1 MEKKICTLVTGA
13 CGGLGRAFVEIL
25 AKNKENLILTGTSR
39 EKLKVLENDFKEEF
53 KDIFVQT
60 IVCDISKKEDRENLI
75 KTIVSSDLSVSKL
88 INNAGVIIE
97 GELMKFSNEK
107 IENAIMVNCIGTVEL
122 TKMIAEIKEESQK
135 LEILTVS
142 SQASFQPMPLMSVYG
157 ATKSFLTSIMTALKV
172 EWKNKNIIVTTICP
186 SGIPTNKEMIESI
199 QSMGIN
205 GKLTSLPASKV
216 AKCGLKALKK
226 KKAIVIPG
234 VFNKIIYF
242 FSKFCSPY
250 FLAKTTGNIWK
261 KSQSKRGFWYKII
274 IFFKNSLDKK
284 CYVII
289 IRAMEQTITHERNL
303 FSKGIVELKLIS
315 DRIAEGK
322 GESAGIF
329 SNTYQILY
337 ILTRKEKVTPKELI
351 AELNMAKSNLAILA
365 KKMIKDGLME
375 SHKEKSNKREI
386 FYNITEDGKAMLQ
399 EKLDNVDTVCEGD
412 TKKVINIVYRA
423 VEELKKLEN
432 KNSSQKRRKTNAK

>member
-1 MEKKICTLVTGA
+1 MEQKYCTLITGA
-13 CGGLGRAFVEIL
+13 CGGLGREFVKIL
-25 AKNKENLILTGTSR
+25 AKSKENLILTGTSK
-39 EKLKVLENDFKEEF
+39 EKLDLLI
-53 KDIFVQT
+53 KDLTPELDGLFVKLV
-60 IVCDISKKEDRENLI
+60 VCDLSKKEDRLNLI
-75 KTIVSSDLSVSKL
+75 KTIKEENLVVNKL

-97 GELMKFSNEK
+97 GDLLRFSNEE
-107 IENAIMVNCIGTVEL
+107 IEKVVMVNCVGTVEL
-122 TKMIAEIKEESQK
+122 TKLLVQNRDENKK
-135 LEILTVS
+135 FEILTVS
-142 SQASFQPMPLMSVYG
+142 SQASFQPIPHMATYS
-157 ATKSFLTSIMTALKV
+157 ATKSFLTSMMTALKV
-172 EWKNKNIIVTTICP
+172 EWKDKNIVVTTVCS
-186 SGIPTNKEMIESI
+186 SGMATNKEMIESI
-199 QSMGIN
+199 KSMGFN
-205 GKLTSLPASKV
+205 GKITTLPAEKV

-234 VFNKIIYF
+234 GFNKIIYF
-242 FSKFCSPY
+242 FSKFFSPY
-250 FLAKTTGNIWK
+250 FLAKTTGKIWK
-261 KSQSKRGFWYKII
+261 KSQQKRGFWYKII
-274 IFFKNSLDKK
+274 IFFQNSLDKK

-289 IRAMEQTITHERNL
+289 IRAMEQTITQERNL

-337 ILTRKEKVTPKELI
+337 ILTRKESVTPKELI

-412 TKKVINIVYRA
+412 TKKVINIIYRA

>member
-1 MEKKICTLVTGA
+1 MEKTCCTLVTGA
-13 CGGLGRAFVEIL
+13 CGGLGKEFVKIL
-25 AKNKENLILTGTSR
+25 AKEKNNLILTGTSK
-39 EKLKVLENDFKEEF
+39 EKLDVLLNELKTELDG
-53 KDIFVQT
+53 IFVKS
-60 IVCDISKKEDRENLI
+60 IVCNLAKKEDRNNLIEVIKKENLI
-75 KTIVSSDLSVSKL
+75 VNKL

-97 GELMKFSNEK
+97 GDLLSFSNEK
-107 IENAIMVNCIGTVEL
+107 IENAIMVNCIGTLEL
-122 TKMIAEIKEESQK
+122 TKMIAEIKEDEQK

-142 SQASFQPMPLMSVYG
+142 SQASFQPIPHMAVYS
-157 ATKSFLTSIMTALKV
+157 ATKSFLTSMMTALKV
-172 EWKNKNIIVTTICP
+172 EWKNKNIVVTTICP
-186 SGIPTNKEMIESI
+186 SGMATTKEMAESIES
-199 QSMGIN
+199 MGLN
-205 GKLTSLPASKV
+205 GKLTTMPAQKV
-216 AKCGLKALKK
+216 AKIGLKALKK
-226 KKAIVIPG
+226 KKAVVVPG
-234 VFNKIIYF
+234 GMNKIIYF
-242 FSKFCSPY
+242 FSKFFSPY

-261 KSQSKRGFWYKII
+261 KSQRKRGFWYKII
-274 IFFKNSLDKK
+274 IFFQNSLDKK

-289 IRAMEQTITHERNL
+289 IRAMEQTITQERNL

-337 ILTRKEKVTPKELI
+337 ILTRKESVTPKELI

-412 TKKVINIVYRA
+412 TKKVINVIYRA

>member
-1 MEKKICTLVTGA
+1 MEKTYCTLITGA
-13 CGGLGRAFVEIL
+13 CGGLGRAFVKIL
-25 AKNKENLILTGTSR
+25 AEKKENLILTGTSQK
-39 EKLKVLENDFKEEF
+39 KLDELKKDFTAEF
-53 KDIFVQT
+53 DGLFVKT
-60 IVCDISKKEDRENLI
+60 IVCDLGDEKSRNNLVDEINRDNLI
-75 KTIVSSDLSVSKL
+75 VNKL

-97 GELMKFSNEK
+97 GDIFRFENKE
-107 IENAIMVNCIGTVEL
+107 IENAINVNCVGTLEL
-122 TKMIAEIKEESQK
+122 TKMLAEQRDDTKKFEV
-135 LEILTVS
+135 LTVS
-142 SQASFQPMPLMSVYG
+142 SQSAFQPIPHMALYA
-157 ATKSFLTSIMTALKV
+157 ATKSFLTSMMTGLKY
-172 EWKNKNIIVTTICP
+172 EWKDKNIVVTTVCP
-186 SGIPTNKEMIESI
+186 SGMATTKEMQESI
-199 QSMGIN
+199 KSMGFK
-205 GKLTSLPASKV
+205 GKITTLPTEKV
-216 AKCGLKALKK
+216 AKSALKALKK

-234 VFNKIIYF
+234 FFNKLAYF

-250 FLAKTTGNIWK
+250 FLAKTTGKMWK
-261 KSQSKRGFWYKII
+261 KSQAKRNFWYKII
-274 IFFKNSLDKK
+274 IFFQNRVDKK

-289 IRAMEQTITHERNL
+289 IRAMEQTNTQERNL

-337 ILTRKEKVTPKELI
+337 ILTRKDRVTPKELI

-375 SHKEKSNKREI
+375 SHKDKSNKREI

-412 TKKVINIVYRA
+412 TKKVTNIIYRA

>member
-1 MEKKICTLVTGA
+1 MDKIICTLVTGA
-13 CGGLGRAFVEIL
+13 CGGLGRAFVKIL
-25 AKNKENLILTGTSR
+25 AKNKENLILTGTSKQ
-39 EKLKVLENDFKEEF
+39 KLEELKKDFKEDF
-53 KDIFVQT
+53 KDIFVKT
-60 IVCDISKKEDRENLI
+60 IICDLSKREDREGLI
-75 KTIVSSDLSVSKL
+75 NDIKESGLIVNKL

-97 GELMKFSNEK
+97 GDMLKFSNEE
-107 IENAIMVNCIGTVEL
+107 IEKAIIVNCVGTVEL
-122 TKMIAEIKEESQK
+122 SKMIVEMKDENQK
-135 LEILTVS
+135 LEILMVS
-142 SQASFQPMPLMSVYG
+142 SQAAFQPMPHMAVYG
-157 ATKSFLTSIMTALKV
+157 ATKSFLTSMMTALKV
-172 EWKNKNIIVTTICP
+172 EWKDKNIVVTSICP
-186 SGIPTNKEMIESI
+186 SGIPTNQEMKDSI
-199 QSMGIN
+199 KSMGLN
-205 GKLTSLPASKV
+205 GKLTSLSADKV

-234 VFNKIIYF
+234 AINKIVYF
-242 FSKFCSPY
+242 FSKIFSPY
-250 FLAKTTGNIWK
+250 FLAKTTGKIWK

-274 IFFKNSLDKK
+274 IFFQNSLDKK